1 MTQLCAKFARYLA
14 RKSQS
19 SGGGKLSRRPREETL
34 LRKRQVMVISMLAL
48 ALLAVATPLAN
59 AQFNYTVLHTF
70 TGSPDGTNPNP
81 LIRDAEGN
89 VYGTALAGAPENGFC
104 EFGCGMVFK
113 IDPAGKLTSLYDFP
127 GGSNGGYPVAGVV
140 QDKEGNFYGTTQGL
154 GDATLSVVYKLT
166 PDGKETPYV
175 PAAGINF
182 GSLDSP
188 VTLDA
193 EGNVYG
199 MVPYGGLPNCGW
211 DYHGLSC
218 GTLFKMT
225 PDGKF
230 TTIHTFKGTDGM
242 YPESGLVRDSK
253 GNLYGA
259 AMFGGI
265 RTCRAVGDRIDNAPG
280 CGTIFKVDVHGK
292 YTVLHTFSN
301 HKDGAGPLGL
311 IIDSEDN
318 LYGIASGGG
327 DHDNNPFGY
336 GTIFKL
342 DTKSSAFSVLF
353 TFSPPITRSS
363 FFANLLVRD
372 SNGNLYGAQKFDG
385 ANNTGCLFKIDTKGK
400 YTDLYDFET
409 QEDGRNE
416 DGFFPAGVTLGLHGD
431 FYGSMML
438 GGSEGLGTVF
448 HITP

>member
-1 MTQLCAKFARYLA
+1 MK
-14 RKSQS
+14 K
-19 SGGGKLSRRPREETL
+19 PR
-34 LRKRQVMVISMLAL
+34 MLAST
-48 ALLAVATPLAN
+48 LLAVALIAIAAPLAN
-59 AQFNYTVLHTF
+59 AQFNYAVLHTF
-70 TGSPDGTNPNP
+70 TGSTDGAYPTP

-89 VYGTALAGAPENGFC
+89 LYGAAEAGGNTLCG
-104 EFGCGMVFK
+104 FGCGYVFK
-113 IDPAGKLTSLYDFP
+113 VDPAGKLTDLYDFT
-127 GGSNGGYPVAGVV
+127 GGNNGVDPVAGLVR
-140 QDKEGNFYGTTQGL
+140 DASGNLYGTTQGS
-154 GDATLSVVYKLT
+154 GFSGLSVVFKVT
-166 PDGKETPYV
+166 PEGKETSYV
-175 PAAGINF
+175 PPTDVNF

-188 VTLDA
+188 VALDA
-193 EGNVYG
+193 KGNVYG
-199 MVPYGGLPNCGW
+199 MVPYGGTPNCGW

-225 PDGKF
+225 PNGKF

-253 GNLYGA
+253 GNLFGA

-265 RTCRAVGDRIDNAPG
+265 RTCRAVGNRNNNAPG

-327 DHDNNPFGY
+327 DHNGNPFGY

-342 DTKSSAFSVLF
+342 DTKSGALSVLF
-353 TFSPPITRSS
+353 TFTPQITHSS

-372 SNGNLYGAQKFDG
+372 SKGNLYGAQKFDG
-385 ANNTGCLFKIDTKGK
+385 AHNTGCLFRIDTKGK
-400 YTDLYDFET
+400 YTDLFDFDEQT
-409 QEDGRNE
+409 AGRNQ
-416 DGFFPAGVTLGLHGD
+416 DGFFPAGVTLGSHD
-431 FYGSMML
+431 DVYGSMML
-438 GGSEGLGTVF
+438 GGSAGVGTLF

>member
-1 MTQLCAKFARYLA
+1 
-14 RKSQS
+14 
-19 SGGGKLSRRPREETL
+19 
-34 LRKRQVMVISMLAL
+34 MLAL
-48 ALLAVATPLAN
+48 ALLAVATPPAN
-59 AQFNYTVLHTF
+59 AQFTYTVLHTF

-89 VYGTALAGAPENGFC
+89 LYGTALAGGSDNNCG
-104 EFGCGMVFK
+104 FGCGMVFK
-113 IDPAGKLTSLYDFP
+113 IDPARGVTALYDFA
-127 GGSNGGYPVAGVV
+127 GGSNGGYPVAGLV
-140 QDKEGNFYGTTQGL
+140 QDKDGNFYGTTQGE
-154 GDATLSVVYKLT
+154 GNFNLSVVFKLT

-175 PAAGINF
+175 PSTGINF

-188 VTLDA
+188 VALDA
-193 EGNVYG
+193 KGNVYG
-199 MVPYGGLPNCGW
+199 MVPYGGTPNCGW

-225 PDGKF
+225 PNGKF

-265 RTCRAVGDRIDNAPG
+265 RTCRAVGDRNNYAPG

-327 DHDNNPFGY
+327 DHHGNPFGY

-342 DTKSSAFSVLF
+342 DTKSGAFSVLF
-353 TFSPPITRSS
+353 TFTPPITRSS
-363 FFANLLVRD
+363 FFANLLARD
-372 SNGNLYGAQKFDG
+372 SKGNLYGAQKFDG
-385 ANNTGCLFKIDTKGK
+385 ANNTGCLFRIDTSGK

-409 QEDGRNE
+409 QTAGRNE
-416 DGFFPAGVTLGLHGD
+416 DGFFPAGVTLGSHGD

-438 GGSEGLGTVF
+438 GGSAGFGTLF
-448 HITP
+448 HIKP

>member
-1 MTQLCAKFARYLA
+1 MFKVNR
-14 RKSQS
+14 
-19 SGGGKLSRRPREETL
+19 
-34 LRKRQVMVISMLAL
+34 
-48 ALLAVATPLAN
+48 
-59 AQFNYTVLHTF
+59 
-70 TGSPDGTNPNP
+70 
-81 LIRDAEGN
+81 
-89 VYGTALAGAPENGFC
+89 AGEL
-104 EFGCGMVFK
+104 K
-113 IDPAGKLTSLYDFP
+113 DLYDLTA
-127 GGSNGGYPVAGVV
+127 GNNGVYPVAGLVR
-140 QDKEGNFYGTTQGL
+140 DASGNLYGTTQGS
-154 GDATLSVVYKLT
+154 GFFGLSVVYKLT
-166 PDGKETPYV
+166 PGGQETSYAPS
-175 PAAGINF
+175 ASINF

-188 VTLDA
+188 VALDA
-193 EGNVYG
+193 KGNVYG
-199 MVPYGGLPNCGW
+199 MVPYGGIPNCGW
-211 DYHGLSC
+211 DYHGLGC

-225 PDGKF
+225 PNGKF

-265 RTCRAVGDRIDNAPG
+265 RTCRAVGDRNNYAPG

-301 HKDGAGPLGL
+301 QKDGAGPLGL

-327 DHDNNPFGY
+327 DHHGSSFGY

-342 DTKSSAFSVLF
+342 DTKSNTFSVLF
-353 TFSPPITRSS
+353 TFTPPITRSS

-372 SNGNLYGAQKFDG
+372 SKGNLYGAQKFDR
-385 ANNTGCLFKIDTKGK
+385 ANNTGCLFRLDTRGK
-400 YTDLYDFET
+400 YTDLYDFDEQT
-409 QEDGRNE
+409 GGRNE
-416 DGFFPAGVTLGLHGD
+416 DGFFPAGVTLGSHGD

-438 GGSEGLGTVF
+438 GGSAGFGTLF